1 MNKNIFYSPKILF
14 LIIFAQSKIYVM
26 SDVMNP
32 EQRSRCMSHI
42 KSKNT
47 KPEIIVRK
55 ELFKRG
61 FRFRINITKLPGHPD
76 IVLTK
81 YRTVIFVN
89 GCFWH
94 GHEGCKYF
102 VLPKSNIDFWKSKI
116 ERNQKRDIEVQRELA
131 KMGWHCITIWEC
143 QLKPNIKDKTLES
156 LDYTLNHIYLTD
168 RCRKEYKNDEEINLI
183 AAEQQHDYK

>member
-1 MNKNIFYSPKILF
+1 
-14 LIIFAQSKIYVM
+14 M

-94 GHEGCKYF
+94 KHDCPRF
-102 VLPKSNIDFWKSKI
+102 VWPSSNTGYWIPKIQ
-116 ERNQKRDIEVQRELA
+116 RNVVRDKANQAALSA
-131 KMGWHCITIWEC
+131 MGRNVIVVWEC
-143 QLKPNIKDKTLES
+143 ELKKKVLKDTME
-156 LDYTLNHIYLTD
+156 
-168 RCRKEYKNDEEINLI
+168 RVEKEILGNLPPKYN
-183 AAEQQHDYK
+183 ERDKSSSHKETTS

>member
-14 LIIFAQSKIYVM
+14 LIIFAQSKIYAM

>member
-1 MNKNIFYSPKILF
+1 
-14 LIIFAQSKIYVM
+14 M

-94 GHEGCKYF
+94 KHDCPRF
-102 VLPKSNIDFWKSKI
+102 VWPSSNTGYWIPKIQRNV
-116 ERNQKRDIEVQRELA
+116 ERDKANQAALTA
-131 KMGWHCITIWEC
+131 MGWNVIVVWEC
-143 QLKPNIKDKTLES
+143 ELKKKVLKDTME
-156 LDYTLNHIYLTD
+156 
-168 RCRKEYKNDEEINLI
+168 RVEKEILGNLPPKYN
-183 AAEQQHDYK
+183 ERDKSSSHKETTS